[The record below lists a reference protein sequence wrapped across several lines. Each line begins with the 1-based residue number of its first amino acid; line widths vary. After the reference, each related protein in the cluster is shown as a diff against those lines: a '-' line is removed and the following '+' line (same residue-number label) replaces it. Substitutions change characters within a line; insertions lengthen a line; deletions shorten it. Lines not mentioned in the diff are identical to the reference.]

1 MNCEINFTADG
12 HVFAYRYCSRVS
24 TSDSRSSLDEGLHIC
39 VSDFQGREA
48 CLRPCQWIFLRD
60 GGFFV
65 SETARTHPDLLSN
78 MIVLR
83 DRISMLE
90 TKSPRLG
97 PCERYVRKVFAGM
110 LMLCGVAADYKGKG
124 RFRKW
129 VRNVVDGGQDPEPAG
144 AYATVEDAID
154 NWAWPWESRHLGL
167 LLRSKKPRP
176 SWTARLTIFLT
187 TPLSFGEGVE
197 SLTLGVDGVNA
208 SIMQVDTSVIRVGE
222 KMDRQHA
229 ALISRL
235 DSLFMETP
243 SSRHAGEIKKP
254 EPRKGDAS
262 GKKHKALAHVRR
274 HFADGAITRKKI
286 ASQCKDIDSSKDEA
300 TATWIL
306 DHEKYQRWISGS
318 ERILW
323 LSGDA
328 GAGKTF
334 LARAIALDV
343 AKTKSS
349 DRNSIAQF
357 HFQEGTNDL
366 RSFRTA
372 LRCSV
377 LEIA

>member
-1 MNCEINFTADG
+1 
-12 HVFAYRYCSRVS
+12 
-24 TSDSRSSLDEGLHIC
+24 
-39 VSDFQGREA
+39 
-48 CLRPCQWIFLRD
+48 
-60 GGFFV
+60 
-65 SETARTHPDLLSN
+65 
-78 MIVLR
+78 
-83 DRISMLE
+83 MLE

-97 PCERYVRKVFAGM
+97 PCERCVRKVFAGM

-129 VRNVVDGGQDPEPAG
+129 VRNVVDGGQDPGLAG

-154 NWAWPWESRHLGL
+154 KPGMAVGVATLRTVVEVKETTTKLDSKTDNL
-167 LLRSKKPRP
+167 LDNTSVTR
-176 SWTARLTIFLT
+176 
-187 TPLSFGEGVE
+187 EGVE

-235 DSLFMETP
+235 DSLLMETP
-243 SSRHAGEIKKP
+243 SSSPAGEKKKP

-262 GKKHKALAHVRR
+262 GKKHKALAQVRR

-286 ASQCKDIDSSKDEA
+286 ASQCKDIDSSKVEA

-306 DHEKYQRWISGS
+306 DHEKYRRWISGS